1 MPEIYENETIAV
13 HPNGKPVADPAADIQ
28 ASMIFNFSVI
38 YRDPP
43 GRPLAAD
50 VILHWCVKTY
60 DANVTNNVLY
70 MDEVSSLTMVNTSHL
85 KEAEMQLGNFFLFNQ
100 STYSFYEPTKFTVGG
115 RETKAIRKA
124 LEYAL
129 VRYNGVDGYSFFETG
144 ADRLRYA
151 MDEIKLHLLPQKPN
165 VYGTAWVKQIDIE
178 IRWEWL
184 IFLAAQIVISIIILG
199 LVIWETYEVNIDII
213 KSATIPALF
222 AINSQEMARLELR
235 SRGRRT
241 TLLEQ
246 YQFIDMLETPFGK
259 SQEPHVSSAHPLP
272 ATWQNIAL
280 HKSATL

>member
-13 HPNGKPVADPAADIQ
+13 HPNGMYIRDTNTPLVVIDPGKPVADPAADIQ

-70 MDEVSSLTMVNTSHL
+70 MDKVSSLTMVNTSHL

-151 MDEIKLHLLPQKPN
+151 MDEIKLQYDSETQEQRKTRPASDWDDIWFTAIESMAVN
-165 VYGTAWVKQIDIE
+165 VGNGA
-178 IRWEWL
+178 
-184 IFLAAQIVISIIILG
+184 
-199 LVIWETYEVNIDII
+199 VN
-213 KSATIPALF
+213 S
-222 AINSQEMARLELR
+222 
-235 SRGRRT
+235 
-241 TLLEQ
+241 
-246 YQFIDMLETPFGK
+246 
-259 SQEPHVSSAHPLP
+259 
-272 ATWQNIAL
+272 
-280 HKSATL
+280 